1 MGNEYAST
9 EELSKAIKIAQLE
22 ELVDTLPD
30 GLDETLLLK
39 AVLIVFRGQKQRIC
53 IARALIK
60 PAEIYVFDDSFSRFR
75 L

>member
-30 GLDETLLLK
+30 GLDSFVAQGGSNYSGARNSGYVLLE
-39 AVLIVFRGQKQRIC
+39 R
-53 IARALIK
+53 
-60 PAEIYVFDDSFSRFR
+60 
-75 L
+75 